1 MGARAPV
8 GAHKTFPMKDF
19 GKTLIVFLEKQMR
32 ENNERM
38 MQEYLI
44 AAMTSGLKQTGA
56 TYNLPESLAV
66 EYGRL
71 CYNQAI
77 KDVMALCKGSNF
89 GQTGLEISDAIQGLV
104 IHQKGK
110 HVSL

>member
-1 MGARAPV
+1 MHEHR
-8 GAHKTFPMKDF
+8 
-19 GKTLIVFLEKQMR
+19 
-32 ENNERM
+32 ERM

-44 AAMTSGLKQTGA
+44 AAMTSGLKHTGA

-77 KDVMALCKGSNF
+77 KDVMALCKMSDF
-89 GQTGLEISDAIQGLV
+89 GQAGLEICDAIQDL
-104 IHQKGK
+104 ILHQKGK

>member
-1 MGARAPV
+1 MTM
-8 GAHKTFPMKDF
+8 H
-19 GKTLIVFLEKQMR
+19 

-38 MQEYLI
+38 LTEFLI
-44 AAMTSGLKQTGA
+44 AAMTTGLKHAGA
-56 TYNLPESLAV
+56 TYNLPESIAL

-77 KDVMALCKGSNF
+77 KDMMAIYKMADF
-89 GQTGLEISDAIQGLV
+89 GQVGLDLADRVQGLH

-110 HVSL
+110 R

>member
-1 MGARAPV
+1 MR
-8 GAHKTFPMKDF
+8 HF
-19 GKTLIVFLEKQMR
+19 GITLIVFLEKQMH
-32 ENNERM
+32 ENSERM

-77 KDVMALCKGSNF
+77 KDVMVLCKMSDF
-89 GQTGLEISDAIQGLV
+89 GQTGLEISDALQDLIL
-104 IHQKGK
+104 HQKGK
-110 HVSL
+110 HVPI